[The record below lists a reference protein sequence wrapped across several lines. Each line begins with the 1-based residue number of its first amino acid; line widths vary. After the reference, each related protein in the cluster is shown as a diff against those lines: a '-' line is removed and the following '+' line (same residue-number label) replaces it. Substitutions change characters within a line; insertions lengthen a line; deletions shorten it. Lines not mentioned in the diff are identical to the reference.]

1 MDPTDRFAEGIEKH
15 TGLLPQ
21 KPKRLSLKNIPQTDP
36 GASYRKHRLDIQK
49 AVRRVLESGWYI
61 LGKEVEAFEV
71 EFGAFLSSGPAV
83 GVANGTDALTLA
95 LRGLGLKP
103 GTGVITV
110 SHTAAA
116 TVAAIELAGGVPVF
130 TDIDPRWM
138 VMEPQRLAE
147 TIREYRKSPN
157 PPLQAVVVVHLYGQ
171 PADMAGIRAVCL
183 KEGLML
189 VEDCAQSA
197 GASWAGQMTGTW
209 GDAASFSFY
218 PTKNLGALGDGGAV
232 VASNPRVAKRI
243 RMLREY
249 GWSKRNMCRFSG
261 MNSRLDELQA
271 AILRIKLSYLNQ
283 ENEKRR
289 YLASLYKQK
298 IKAAGIEL
306 PEENKKGRHAY
317 HLFVIRSEKRN
328 RLKAYL
334 RSQNIISNIQYPV
347 PIHCQPGYRSC
358 FWTPRYGLPE
368 TEKCA
373 QQVLSLP
380 LFPELSARNV
390 QKVANNI
397 NSFKGKK

>member
-95 LRGLGLKP
+95 LRGLGVKP
-103 GTGVITV
+103 GAGVITV
-110 SHTAAA
+110 SHTATA
-116 TVAAIELAGGVPVF
+116 TVAAIELAGAIPVF

-147 TIREYRKSPN
+147 TIREYRKGPN

-171 PADMAGIRAVCL
+171 PADMVGIRAVCL

-232 VASNPRVAKRI
+232 VAANPAVTRRI

-249 GWSKRNMCRFSG
+249 GWSKRNMCRFPG
-261 MNSRLDELQA
+261 INSRLDELQA

-298 IKAAGIEL
+298 IKAAGINL
-306 PEENKKGRHAY
+306 PEENKKGRHVY
-317 HLFVIRSEKRN
+317 HLFVIKSAKRN
-328 RLKAYL
+328 QLKEHL
-334 RSQNIISNIQYPV
+334 RCNKISTNIHYPLPV
-347 PIHCQPGYRSC
+347 HRQPGYRSR
-358 FWTPRYGLPE
+358 FWVPKKGLPE
-368 TEKCA
+368 TDLCS
-373 QQVLSLP
+373 QQVLSMP
-380 LFPELSARNV
+380 LFPELTVDVVRKTAGL
-390 QKVANNI
+390 I
-397 NSFKGKK
+397 NCFNK